1 MGDSEPRDQ
10 VQEKLDLLLD
20 RFQDISERLKIQSVQ
35 LFGAPEDQ
43 FTAGH
48 LPMLKKEVSALD
60 NRVAIIEGVHA
71 KEIGRSGIIVPFL
84 RWIASAVLL
93 TAGAMLQWFLA
104 RPK

>member
-1 MGDSEPRDQ
+1 MGDAEQRDQ

-20 RFQDISERLKIQSVQ
+20 RFQEISNRLAVHSVQ

-43 FTAGH
+43 FTSGY
-48 LPMLKKEVSALD
+48 LPMLKKEVSDLD
-60 NRVAIIEGVHA
+60 NRVTTIESVHA
-71 KEIGRSGIIVPFL
+71 KESGQSGIIIPFM
-84 RWIASAVLL
+84 RWVGSAVLL